1 MKDSI
6 KDFIGTILVFVEV
19 IGFILII
26 GTAGGVDQDMISLG
40 DGYRR
45 FLVIG
50 ATMIV
55 AGLVLKFVIAHDDR
69 D

>member
-6 KDFIGTILVFVEV
+6 KDFIGTILVLVEF

-50 ATMIV
+50 AAMIV